1 MANMNCATL
10 DSDVGIHISN
20 FSGCDCL
27 ACVPENNESAQIS
40 LVDLEE
46 MKLSKHS
53 LPWCPLSPLWIWM
66 GHSNTC
72 CLSVLEHSCFFLGAC
87 WSHCGYGGDTQTHA
101 SASVH
106 WPHTMATKINTCS
119 PIFLFQN

>member
-27 ACVPENNESAQIS
+27 ACVPENNESAQTS

-46 MKLSKHS
+46 IELSKHS
-53 LPWCPLSPLWIWM
+53 LPLCPLSQLWIWM

-72 CLSVLEHSCFFLGAC
+72 CLSVLEHSCFFLGAAGC
-87 WSHCGYGGDTQTHA
+87 IVDMEGIPRHMLALVFIG
-101 SASVH
+101 
-106 WPHTMATKINTCS
+106 
-119 PIFLFQN
+119 PIPSQRK